1 MGNQTMVLGDIRLE
15 VTLQMDSEFI
25 NFVSILNIILQKLP
39 WGDKYCKHFKTLNTN
54 NIKLLCLR
62 ILYRGKPKK
71 GRAREA
77 KRMRHS
83 SEPDSRE

>member
-1 MGNQTMVLGDIRLE
+1 MVLGGIRVE
-15 VTLQMDSEFI
+15 VTLPMGSKCF

-39 WGDKYCKHFKTLNTN
+39 WSEMLEQQLRM
-54 NIKLLCLR
+54 IKLLCLR

-83 SEPDSRE
+83 SEPDFDYDDDPDVTL